1 MTHNTSET
9 ALNTRSVLR
18 TQMAAIT
25 KHMETRSS
33 SIGAC
38 PRAGGSPG
46 FSLIE
51 LVVVLAVLGILTGL
65 ILAGVQRV
73 RDAAARAACASNLR
87 QLSLAVHMYAE
98 DHQHFPMGC
107 GHSDFG
113 EMLDPRI
120 SPGLSWHTRI
130 LPYVEQ
136 APLWA
141 KVEAAHR
148 DEPIGWSDAHVAIF
162 GTSIPVFICPADGRP
177 TATGGF
183 GVIHGLTDYRG
194 IAGTGFRH
202 DNGIFHVDLIVRP
215 TDVTDGLSNTLMIG
229 ERPSIANGHQGGW
242 YAAWGSQVCP
252 LDAKII
258 GAGPKGWIP
267 SEAVG
272 CSVPTPSFAPGRQD
286 SLCDIGHLWSMHA
299 NGANFAFA
307 DGSVRF
313 LRYSVAP
320 LLPALSTRAGGEKVD
335 LPN

>member
-1 MTHNTSET
+1 MVIT
-9 ALNTRSVLR
+9 AKHLR
-18 TQMAAIT
+18 T
-25 KHMETRSS
+25 HPSLV
-33 SIGAC
+33 GAN
-38 PRAGGSPG
+38 PRAGGAPG

-51 LVVVLAVLGILTGL
+51 LVVVLAALGILTGL

-73 RDAAARAACASNLR
+73 RDAATRAACASNLR
-87 QLSLAVHMYAE
+87 QLSLAVHIYAE
-98 DHQHFPMGC
+98 EHQHFPVGC
-107 GHSDFG
+107 GHNVFG

-120 SPGLSWHTRI
+120 YPGLSWHTRI

-141 KVEAAHR
+141 KVEAAYR
-148 DEPIGWSDAHVAIF
+148 DYPLGWSDAHAAIF
-162 GTSIPVFICPADGRP
+162 GTSIPVFLCPADGRP
-177 TATGGF
+177 TATDGF
-183 GVIHGLTDYRG
+183 GVIYGLTGYRG
-194 IAGTGFRH
+194 IAGTNYRH
-202 DNGIFHVDLIVRP
+202 DDGVFHIDLVVRP

-229 ERPSIANGHQGGW
+229 ERPSIADGHRGGW
-242 YAAWGSQVCP
+242 YAVWGYQGCP
-252 LDAKII
+252 GTQII

-272 CSVPTPSFAPGRQD
+272 CPVPTPSFAPGRQD

-320 LLPALSTRAGGEKVD
+320 LLPALSTRAGGETVD
-335 LPN
+335 ISD